1 MILIGGTS
9 LLSAIPQFG
18 QELEVQITYFYLLHC
33 LHKFLIGSTNV
44 PIDILKT
51 FSERSKGFLD
61 VRRTFSERFK
71 GFLDVRRTSME
82 RSKGFFFKGFLDVCR
97 TSTERCKR
105 FLDFYKVPKVFYR
118 SLKFFERF
126 FWGF

>member
-18 QELEVQITYFYLLHC
+18 QELEVQITNFYLLHY
-33 LHKFLIGSTNV
+33 LHKILIGSTNV

-61 VRRTFSERFK
+61 VRRT
-71 GFLDVRRTSME
+71 SME
-82 RSKGFFFKGFLDVCR
+82 RSKGFL
-97 TSTERCKR
+97 
-105 FLDFYKVPKVFYR
+105 KVFWT
-118 SLKFFERF
+118 L
-126 FWGF
+126 GP

>member
-1 MILIGGTS
+1 MNPTQVCPLSMILIGDTS

-18 QELEVQITYFYLLHC
+18 QELEVQIITYFYLLHC
-33 LHKFLIGSTNV
+33 LHKFLIGSPNV

-82 RSKGFFFKGFLDVCR
+82 RSKGFLKVFWTSVERPQNVVKGFWTFIR
-97 TSTERCKR
+97 FQRFSTG
-105 FLDFYKVPKVFYR
+105 P
-118 SLKFFERF
+118 
-126 FWGF
+126 